1 MTSLITLPERPLL
14 KPWYRLVHDEE
25 RLVLEYG
32 GSVLAFEGR
41 AVARLVPA
49 LLPLLDGERTV
60 AELTT
65 QLGLPAEP
73 AIENA
78 LELLARHDALTEG
91 PAVSAELPRPVRE
104 TAELLAA
111 NHRGSSPL
119 GVLRTLASAR
129 VDIAGEG
136 PRAAEIARLLRRSG
150 VGGVEPLTAAET
162 VAAGTSLVV
171 AAPTPA
177 EEPGLRELNALAI
190 ASEVP
195 WLQVLAFDG
204 VFAAVGPLFVPG
216 ESCCHV
222 CYLTRR
228 AANVP
233 YRDDYNLLSSTAAPF
248 PSSPALDAVVTG
260 LAATLALRWLS
271 HREGSLPGI
280 LHALEY
286 HPTPRLTR
294 HVVHRVPRCEVC
306 SGMAGVAAPFPW
318 SEDAAG

>member
-1 MTSLITLPERPLL
+1 M
-14 KPWYRLVHDEE
+14 
-25 RLVLEYG
+25 
-32 GSVLAFEGR
+32 LAFEGR
-41 AVARLVPA
+41 AVAHLVPA

-60 AELTT
+60 SELTT
-65 QLGLPAEP
+65 QLGLEAGP
-73 AIENA
+73 AIEKA

-119 GVLRTLASAR
+119 AVLRTLTSAR
-129 VDIAGEG
+129 VGVAGEG
-136 PRAAEIARLLRRSG
+136 GRAAEIGRLLRRSG
-150 VGGVEPLTAAET
+150 VGGVEPLTAAGT
-162 VAAGTSLVV
+162 PGAGTTLVV

-177 EEPGLRELNALAI
+177 EEAGLRELNALAI
-190 ASEVP
+190 AADVP
-195 WLQVLAFDG
+195 WLQVLPFDG

-233 YRDDYNLLSSTAAPF
+233 YGDEYRLLSSTAAPF
-248 PSSPALDAVVTG
+248 PSSPALDAVVAG

-271 HREGSLPGI
+271 HRDGSLPGI

-294 HVVHRVPRCEVC
+294 HVVHRVPRCEAC
-306 SGMAGVAAPFPW
+306 SGIAGVSAPLPW
-318 SEDAAG
+318 SESGTR